1 MNDLH
6 LDELKIENERLSA
19 VNKIL
24 LDTAKNQE
32 SLIKHFRKMLI
43 AITISFTI
51 IICSMVGG
59 FFYYESQFETVETE
73 TTTTTTE
80 TVTDT
85 DMSTSGENANINN
98 VTNGDMYNDN
108 ATHNE

>member
-6 LDELKIENERLSA
+6 LDELELENERLSA

-24 LDTAKNQE
+24 LDTAKSQE

-51 IICSMVGG
+51 IICSMIGG

-73 TTTTTTE
+73 TIT
-80 TVTDT
+80 TDT
-85 DMSTSGENANINN
+85 DLTTSGENANINS

>member
-1 MNDLH
+1 MSDLH
-6 LDELKIENERLSA
+6 SDELKVENERLSA
-19 VNKIL
+19 VNGVL

-51 IICSMVGG
+51 IICCMVGG
-59 FFYYESQFETVETE
+59 FFYYESQFETVETA
-73 TTTTTTE
+73 TTTT
-80 TVTDT
+80 DT
-85 DMSTSGENANINN
+85 DLTTSGENANINN
-98 VTNGDMYNDN
+98 VTNGDMYNDD

>member
-6 LDELKIENERLSA
+6 LDELKIENERLNA
-19 VNKIL
+19 INKIL

-43 AITISFTI
+43 AITISFTV
-51 IICSMVGG
+51 IICSMIGG

-73 TTTTTTE
+73 TTTTETT
-80 TVTDT
+80 TST

>member
-1 MNDLH
+1 M
-6 LDELKIENERLSA
+6 
-19 VNKIL
+19 
-24 LDTAKNQE
+24 
-32 SLIKHFRKMLI
+32 
-43 AITISFTI
+43 
-51 IICSMVGG
+51 
-59 FFYYESQFETVETE
+59 YESQFETVETE

>member
-1 MNDLH
+1 MIDLH

-19 VNKIL
+19 VNGVL
-24 LDTAKNQE
+24 LDTAKSQE

-51 IICSMVGG
+51 IICCMVGG
-59 FFYYESQFETVETE
+59 FFYYESKFETVETA
-73 TTTTTTE
+73 TTTM
-80 TVTDT
+80 DT
-85 DMSTSGENANINN
+85 DLTTSGENANINN
-98 VTNGDMYNDN
+98 VTNGDMYNDD

>member
-1 MNDLH
+1 MIDLH
-6 LDELKIENERLSA
+6 LDELKSENERLSA
-19 VNKIL
+19 VNGVL

-51 IICSMVGG
+51 IICCMVGG
-59 FFYYESQFETVETE
+59 FFYYESQFETVETA
-73 TTTTTTE
+73 TTTT
-80 TVTDT
+80 DT
-85 DMSTSGENANINN
+85 DLTTSGENANINN
-98 VTNGDMYNDN
+98 VTNGDMYNDD

>member
-1 MNDLH
+1 MIDLH
-6 LDELKIENERLSA
+6 LDELKLENERLSA
-19 VNKIL
+19 VNGIL

-51 IICSMVGG
+51 IICCMVGG
-59 FFYYESQFETVETE
+59 FFYYESQFETVETA
-73 TTTTTTE
+73 TTTT
-80 TVTDT
+80 DT
-85 DMSTSGENANINN
+85 DLTTSGENANINN
-98 VTNGDMYNDN
+98 VTNGDMYNDD

>member
-6 LDELKIENERLSA
+6 LDELKAENERLSA

-32 SLIKHFRKMLI
+32 SLIKHFRKML
-43 AITISFTI
+43 AMITISFTV
-51 IICSMVGG
+51 IICCMVGG
-59 FFYYESQFETVETE
+59 FFYYESQFETIE
-73 TTTTTTE
+73 TTTTT
-80 TVTDT
+80 T

>member
-6 LDELKIENERLSA
+6 LDELKLENERLSA
-19 VNKIL
+19 VNGIL

-43 AITISFTI
+43 AVTISFTI
-51 IICSMVGG
+51 VICSMVGG
-59 FFYYESQFETVETE
+59 FFYYESQFETVETAK
-73 TTTTTTE
+73 TT
-80 TVTDT
+80 TDT
-85 DMSTSGENANINN
+85 DLITSGENANINN

>member
-6 LDELKIENERLSA
+6 LDELKVENERLNA

-43 AITISFTI
+43 AITISFTV
-51 IICSMVGG
+51 IICSMIGG
-59 FFYYESQFETVETE
+59 FFYYESQFETVET
-73 TTTTTTE
+73 TTTTT
-80 TVTDT
+80 
-85 DMSTSGENANINN
+85 DMDTSGDNADINN

>member
-6 LDELKIENERLSA
+6 LDELKAENERLSA

-32 SLIKHFRKMLI
+32 SLIKHFRKML
-43 AITISFTI
+43 AMITISFTI
-51 IICSMVGG
+51 IICCMVGG
-59 FFYYESQFETVETE
+59 FFYYESQFETIE
-73 TTTTTTE
+73 TTTTT
-80 TVTDT
+80 T